1 MPMMKLV
8 LGITLAVLVALGT
21 GWLWGRSGRAE
32 LGRAL
37 EAAELQK
44 TLLEGRTAVLD
55 GRLAIYNVNFG
66 EASTHFERARIALR
80 AADAQLNALGRQED
94 SKQLALAL
102 TRIDEAQRK
111 SGELSQDAN
120 ALASDAAKAIEGV
133 LGRTV
138 PR

>member
-1 MPMMKLV
+1 MMKLV

-37 EAAELQK
+37 EVAELQK

-55 GRLAIYNVNFG
+55 GRLAIYNINFG
-66 EASTHFERARIALR
+66 EASSHFEKARIALR
-80 AADAQLNALGRQED
+80 AAEARLNALGRQED

-120 ALASDAAKAIEGV
+120 ALAADAAKAVEGV

>member
-1 MPMMKLV
+1 MMKLV
-8 LGITLAVLVALGT
+8 LGITVAVLVALGA
-21 GWLWGRSGRAE
+21 GWFWGRSGSAE

-37 EAAELQK
+37 EVAELQK
-44 TLLEGRTAVLD
+44 TLLEGRAAVLD

-66 EASTHFERARIALR
+66 EASQHFEKARIELR
-80 AADAQLNALGRQED
+80 AADARLKALDRQED